1 MVCVLVPHDWDGE
14 KEIMDQ
20 RVRHFEDLKRLTESF
35 TLVAQRVKSLKV
47 ANENEAPAVSY
58 PTATESLGRGIDLLP
73 NGQNHHLTFDK
84 VFHQASQN
92 DSPYIGGKQ
101 KQEVNEVLN
110 LIDLAGSERLSRTGA
125 TGERLKETQTIN
137 KSLLSLSCMMSA
149 LVNKEDHVPFRN
161 SMLTYLLQV

>member
-35 TLVAQRVKSLKV
+35 TLVAQRVKSLKKREYTLKHNLG
-47 ANENEAPAVSY
+47 ALNEKLKM
-58 PTATESLGRGIDLLP
+58 T
-73 NGQNHHLTFDK
+73 LTQLEEQK
-84 VFHQASQN
+84 RIVFEGENFRKKFHN
-92 DSPYIGGKQ
+92 TFMSPYIGGKQ
-101 KQEVNEVLN
+101 KQEVKEVLN